1 MSKAKT
7 GERIMN
13 FKPSATCYKCN
24 LSMCGNY
31 YEWIDSLDWSKEG
44 LHISTIECSKCQ
56 SKNKVYL
63 FLKEHRTKNNET
75 FIDWHYLAEQ
85 VK

>member
-1 MSKAKT
+1 MKL
-7 GERIMN
+7 
-13 FKPSATCYKCN
+13 KPYARCYKCN
-24 LSMCGNY
+24 LLMRGNY
-31 YEWIDSLDWSKEG
+31 YHEWIDALDWTKEG
-44 LHISTIECSKCQ
+44 LHISIIECSKCQ